1 MCISWQVTFL
11 WNENDFCGVLDKNTY
26 VHLYRATNVAQLNN
40 STQIDMTLQSCTL
53 SWFQTNL
60 SLFLLL
66 NEVCKQSE
74 EAANTKSIVF
84 DLTRPGLE
92 HTIYCTRP
100 GLEHTIY
107 CTRPLLEH
115 TIYCTRPGFEH
126 TIYCTRPGLEHTI
139 YCTLTISSP
148 MWFWTTRSLLNKS
161 KVILQKLSSM
171 CSTLTKKN
179 TINIEATG
187 KH

>member
-40 STQIDMTLQSCTL
+40 STQIDMSLQSCTL

-84 DLTRPGLE
+84 DL
-92 HTIYCTRP
+92 
-100 GLEHTIY
+100 
-107 CTRPLLEH
+107 
-115 TIYCTRPGFEH
+115 
-126 TIYCTRPGLEHTI
+126 TRPGLEHTI

>member
-84 DLTRPGLE
+84 DLTRPG
-92 HTIYCTRP
+92 
-100 GLEHTIY
+100 
-107 CTRPLLEH
+107 
-115 TIYCTRPGFEH
+115 FEH

>member
-107 CTRPLLEH
+107 CTRP
-115 TIYCTRPGFEH
+115 
-126 TIYCTRPGLEHTI
+126 GLEHTI

>member
-92 HTIYCTRP
+92 HTIYCT
-100 GLEHTIY
+100 
-107 CTRPLLEH
+107 
-115 TIYCTRPGFEH
+115 
-126 TIYCTRPGLEHTI
+126 
-139 YCTLTISSP
+139 LTISSP